1 VRYGS
6 LGSWR
11 VPLMHDLPVVLAVAS
26 YGSRSTAEADL
37 AMVWGLRRW
46 AGENYLVAAIL
57 QKGNTGELEMDH
69 HGSSTLDLPWGVA
82 LLGGALTA
90 IAAPI
95 GISFLASGLASRAEW
110 AGAAAIV
117 GRFWYNVPRELLRT
131 MGNMLEAG
139 QTGLI
144 VVAVDDTGRDIAGCL
159 PGATTAV
166 VSEPIRVDLQG
177 DYSHAANA

>member
-1 VRYGS
+1 
-6 LGSWR
+6 
-11 VPLMHDLPVVLAVAS
+11 
-26 YGSRSTAEADL
+26 
-37 AMVWGLRRW
+37 
-46 AGENYLVAAIL
+46 
-57 QKGNTGELEMDH
+57 
-69 HGSSTLDLPWGVA
+69 
-82 LLGGALTA
+82 
-90 IAAPI
+90 
-95 GISFLASGLASRAEW
+95 
-110 AGAAAIV
+110 
-117 GRFWYNVPRELLRT
+117 